1 MTNPLDFYRQAWGSK
16 PLLRRVYNDIYDRIA
31 AVCVEGRTLEIGGGI
46 GTFKSRFPH
55 VIATDIQSAPW
66 LDVVADAQKLPF
78 TNSSISN
85 IVMVD
90 VLHHVEFPLL
100 FLREA
105 ERVLRPD
112 GRCVMV
118 EPAITLGSTLF
129 YRFLHQEPVR
139 MSVDPLI
146 EGNPSTDRDPYESN
160 QAIPTLLVTRERERL
175 ARLIPTLS
183 VVQTDWFSF
192 VVYPLSGGFKSWSL
206 LPDALGRRGLAIERK
221 LERILGRIFAFRL
234 LTVLKKGTD
243 LDTNL
248 KPAVSTSE
256 RSVASAIR

>member
-1 MTNPLDFYRQAWGSK
+1 MTDPLDYYRHVWGRK

-46 GTFKSRFPH
+46 GQFKSRFPH

-90 VLHHVEFPLL
+90 VLHHIEFPLL

-105 ERVLRPD
+105 ERVLRPG

-146 EGNPSTDRDPYESN
+146 EGEPIYGSRPVQLESSYSDPSCDAGTRAPGASNSNSLSRTDR
-160 QAIPTLLVTRERERL
+160 LV
-175 ARLIPTLS
+175 LI
-183 VVQTDWFSF
+183 
-192 VVYPLSGGFKSWSL
+192 
-206 LPDALGRRGLAIERK
+206 RGL
-221 LERILGRIFAFRL
+221 
-234 LTVLKKGTD
+234 
-243 LDTNL
+243 
-248 KPAVSTSE
+248 PAVWW
-256 RSVASAIR
+256 I